1 VQGHG
6 GFGLDVLRHLRQQ
19 ARVGRLL
26 ALLAGV
32 GAVALI
38 ASQEARIARHKLFWT
53 DEGHEIAEACGAS
66 YASLLLHGAR
76 PQVNPAPL
84 YFILEKLAVG
94 RVARFDESILVS
106 YRVISLGSAALTLAA
121 LYGVVL
127 LRLGTAPALFAL
139 GSLASQPLF
148 HRYAAENR
156 PYMVW
161 LFCFTV
167 AVLAIAGAA
176 SRPWSELGRLRRIAL
191 SAACIALSMA
201 ALPGALQAAAGL
213 AVCATLWHRE
223 PLTSGRGFWWWLMP
237 LAGAALAL
245 GFWYGGATSW
255 TYEAS
260 HLDLLRSRDPGR
272 LLAEVFALLVP
283 PNAESLGGHALVLAG
298 LAVFFRRATAP
309 RSRPGHYARV
319 LAFVVAAELALTLVL
334 GLEVVRRGYYF
345 IPRLFLYLMVCRA
358 LLVAL
363 GAWAALAAVERVA
376 GPRLRLA
383 ATSAAVAIGC
393 LGVAFAVDRLAAE
406 AGETR
411 AAYPPWP
418 ATSRCAAGEGTLI
431 LDTAPGVDPAV
442 GPNVVVRLGE
452 ERRRCGWR
460 SSPETHHV
468 LALSERAAEGWY
480 RLSSER
486 LPGAVPLEQC
496 GRPVVVGP

>member
-1 VQGHG
+1 
-6 GFGLDVLRHLRQQ
+6 
-19 ARVGRLL
+19 
-26 ALLAGV
+26 
-32 GAVALI
+32 
-38 ASQEARIARHKLFWT
+38 
-53 DEGHEIAEACGAS
+53 
-66 YASLLLHGAR
+66 
-76 PQVNPAPL
+76 VNPAPL
-84 YFILEKLAVG
+84 YFIFEKFAVS
-94 RVARFDESILVS
+94 RVARFDESMLLS
-106 YRVISLGSAALTLAA
+106 YRVISLGSAALTLAV
-121 LYGVVL
+121 LYAVVL
-127 LRLGTAPALFAL
+127 RRLGMAPALLAL

-148 HRYAAENR
+148 RRYAAENR

-161 LFCFTV
+161 LSCFTI
-167 AVLAIAGAA
+167 AVLAITGAA

-191 SAACIALSMA
+191 SAACLALAMA

-223 PLTSGRGFWWWLMP
+223 PAPSGRGFWWWLMP
-237 LAGAALAL
+237 LASASLAL
-245 GFWYGGATSW
+245 GFWYGRATSW

-272 LLAEVFALLVP
+272 LLAEVFALLMP
-283 PNAESLGGHALVLAG
+283 PSAESLGGHALVLAS
-298 LAVFFRRATAP
+298 LVVFFRRAKAP
-309 RSRPGHYARV
+309 HSQRAHYARV
-319 LAFVVAAELALTLVL
+319 LGFVVAAELALTVVL

-358 LLVAL
+358 VLLAL
-363 GAWAALAAVERVA
+363 GAWALLAAMERVA
-376 GPRLRLA
+376 APGLRLA
-383 ATSAAVAIGC
+383 ATSAAVAIGG
-393 LGVAFAVDRLAAE
+393 LSVAFAVDRLATETA
-406 AGETR
+406 ETR

-418 ATSRCAAGEGTLI
+418 ATSSCTAWEGTLI
-431 LDTAPGVDPAV
+431 VDTEPGVDPAV

-480 RLSSER
+480 RLSTER

>member
-1 VQGHG
+1 
-6 GFGLDVLRHLRQQ
+6 
-19 ARVGRLL
+19 
-26 ALLAGV
+26 
-32 GAVALI
+32 
-38 ASQEARIARHKLFWT
+38 
-53 DEGHEIAEACGAS
+53 
-66 YASLLLHGAR
+66 
-76 PQVNPAPL
+76 VNPAPL
-84 YFILEKLAVG
+84 YFILEKLVVG

-106 YRVISLGSAALTLAA
+106 YRAISLGSAALTLAV
-121 LYGVVL
+121 LYAVVL
-127 LRLGTAPALFAL
+127 RRLGMAPALFAL

-148 HRYAAENR
+148 RRYAAENR

-167 AVLAIAGAA
+167 AVLAITDAA
-176 SRPWSELGRLRRIAL
+176 SRPWSELGRLRRLAL
-191 SAACIALSMA
+191 WVACLALSMA

-223 PLTSGRGFWWWLMP
+223 PVTSGRGFWWWLML

-245 GFWYGGATSW
+245 GFWYGRATSW

-272 LLAEVFALLVP
+272 LLAEVFALLMP
-283 PNAESLGGHALVLAG
+283 PSVESLGGHALVLAG
-298 LAVFFRRATAP
+298 LLVLVVLFRRATAP
-309 RSRPGHYARV
+309 HSPRAHYARV
-319 LAFVVAAELALTLVL
+319 LGFVVAAELALTVVL
-334 GLEVVRRGYYF
+334 GLEIVRRGYYF
-345 IPRLFLYLMVCRA
+345 IPRLFLYMMVCRA

-363 GAWAALAAVERVA
+363 GAWAVLAAVERVA

-383 ATSAAVAIGC
+383 AASAAVAIGG
-393 LGVAFAVDRLAAE
+393 LGVAFAVDRLATE
-406 AGETR
+406 AGETW

-418 ATSRCAAGEGTLI
+418 ADSRCTAWEGTLI

-480 RLSSER
+480 RLSAER

>member
-1 VQGHG
+1 
-6 GFGLDVLRHLRQQ
+6 
-19 ARVGRLL
+19 
-26 ALLAGV
+26 
-32 GAVALI
+32 
-38 ASQEARIARHKLFWT
+38 
-53 DEGHEIAEACGAS
+53 
-66 YASLLLHGAR
+66 
-76 PQVNPAPL
+76 VNPAPL
-84 YFILEKLAVG
+84 YFVLEKLVVG

-106 YRVISLGSAALTLAA
+106 YRAISLGSAALTLAV
-121 LYGVVL
+121 LYAVVL
-127 LRLGTAPALFAL
+127 RRLGMAPALFAL

-148 HRYAAENR
+148 RRYAAENR

-167 AVLAIAGAA
+167 AVLAITDAA
-176 SRPWSELGRLRRIAL
+176 SRPWSELGRLRRLAL
-191 SAACIALSMA
+191 WVACLALSMA

-223 PLTSGRGFWWWLMP
+223 PVTSGRGFWWWLML

-245 GFWYGGATSW
+245 GFWYGRATSW

-272 LLAEVFALLVP
+272 LLAEVFALLMP
-283 PNAESLGGHALVLAG
+283 PSVESLGGHALVLAG
-298 LAVFFRRATAP
+298 LLVLVVLFRRATAP
-309 RSRPGHYARV
+309 HSPRAHYARV
-319 LAFVVAAELALTLVL
+319 LGFVVAAELALTVVL
-334 GLEVVRRGYYF
+334 GLEIVRRGYYF
-345 IPRLFLYLMVCRA
+345 IPRLFLYMMVCRA

-363 GAWAALAAVERVA
+363 GAWAVLAAVERVA

-383 ATSAAVAIGC
+383 AASAAVAIGG
-393 LGVAFAVDRLAAE
+393 LGVAFAVDRLATE
-406 AGETR
+406 AGETW

-418 ATSRCAAGEGTLI
+418 ADSRCTAWEGTLI

-480 RLSSER
+480 RLSAER